1 MKMTDNKKYVEEVCD
16 WAKNYNYCPQ
26 LLVKF
31 DASFAFI
38 NQQGVTEQRIQWGSN
53 HTQHDKYFIP
63 QMKKQWVFINNT
75 FKISQ
80 TFTLNFLI
88 KSYVSKTR
96 KPIKTSSKACW
107 NWSQCSQRTPWVCFS
122 GRRKFAFTV
131 LQMETFWTPE
141 QGTANG
147 TDKPTDTSTIWFW
160 RKESHEMGDMGRI
173 STAHRSTSKMVA

>member
-1 MKMTDNKKYVEEVCD
+1 MTDYKNYVEEVYD
-16 WAKNYNYCPQ
+16 WANNYNYYSH
-26 LLVKF
+26 LVVKSNT
-31 DASFAFI
+31 SFALI
-38 NQQGVTEQRIQWGSN
+38 NQQGVTEQRIQQGSN

-107 NWSQCSQRTPWVCFS
+107 NWSQCAQWACFS
-122 GRRKFAFTV
+122 NIQRFT
-131 LQMETFWTPE
+131 PG
-141 QGTANG
+141 QGTKQVEQMNQQILLLFDFEEKNHRRWG
-147 TDKPTDTSTIWFW
+147 TSEEFQPHTEN
-160 RKESHEMGDMGRI
+160 R
-173 STAHRSTSKMVA
+173 